1 MAVVAVAV
9 REAVSEAVGV
19 VSVAVEAVGV
29 VALASSLR
37 GSLRVSS
44 CFSESFLSRS
54 CFHLGTQGS
63 LEGVALS
70 ESFLSLFTLTTS
82 SSSSS
87 SLAESL
93 LLAGVLV
100 HSPDGVEMFSPESL
114 LASSEEEGL
123 LATGEE
129 LVDIN
134 VSEKSTL
141 LLEPVGLPEGT
152 NSLNTRLRLVVLEVV
167 LEEA

>member
-1 MAVVAVAV
+1 M
-9 REAVSEAVGV
+9 
-19 VSVAVEAVGV
+19 
-29 VALASSLR
+29 
-37 GSLRVSS
+37 SS

-129 LVDIN
+129 LVDIK

-141 LLEPVGLPEGT
+141 LVGLPEGT
-152 NSLNTRLRLVVLEVV
+152 NSLNTRLRLVVLVV